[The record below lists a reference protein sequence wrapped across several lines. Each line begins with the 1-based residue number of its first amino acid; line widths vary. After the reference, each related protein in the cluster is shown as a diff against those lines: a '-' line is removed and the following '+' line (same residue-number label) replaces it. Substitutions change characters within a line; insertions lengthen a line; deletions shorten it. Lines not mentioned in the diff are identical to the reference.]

1 MYPCGTCKAEG
12 TIIEAPNRTSRDS
25 GTTLKNVGFNGAC
38 LREILAGFAGEFR
51 TKTAHRLT
59 RCLPDTIRCA
69 PATSR
74 IPRTRGRQ
82 LKGGLSPEYGARR
95 YVSPPGDWWLV
106 SLQARKRRRLKPATI
121 SGWRDALNAWLLPNL
136 GGKLRADVSN
146 KAVRDLVGK
155 MSTAGLSAKTIVNYV
170 QVVKL
175 VVASA
180 VNDEGEQIYPRT
192 WNHDF
197 IQLPMVRKDKQY
209 RPTVTDVELGA
220 ILSSTKK
227 RKHVMLFSLLAATGL
242 RVREALALR
251 STDFGPDC
259 RVLHVRR
266 SVWRGNEQ
274 EPKTSNAVR
283 VVDIPEVFA
292 SKLREYVGSINGLVF
307 ATADGKP
314 LQQRNVLRVLHRA
327 KHVGFHAFRRFRLTW
342 LRKNGVPKDLERY
355 WMGHAPEEVGD
366 LYSKLKDDVSFRQE
380 WAERA
385 GLGFALVHVGT
396 QNAGAIQIVR
406 VA

>member
-1 MYPCGTCKAEG
+1 MVQRSKTWDS
-12 TIIEAPNRTSRDS
+12 TAPAYGKFWQDLPGSSERKRRTVSLGVCRTQS
-25 GTTLKNVGFNGAC
+25 IARQR
-38 LREILAGFAGEFR
+38 LREFLEREGVNSKE
-51 TKTAHRLT
+51 TYHQNT
-59 RCLPDTIRCA
+59 A
-69 PATSR
+69 PAVTFR
-74 IPRTRGRQ
+74 HQ
-82 LKGGLSPEYGARR
+82 A
-95 YVSPPGDWWLV
+95 DWWIS
-106 SLQARKRRRLKPATI
+106 SLQARKRRPVKPATI

-136 GGKLRADVSN
+136 GEKLLADVSN
-146 KAVRDLVGK
+146 KAVRELVEK

-209 RPTVTDVELGA
+209 RPTVTDAELAA
-220 ILSSTKK
+220 ILSNTKK
-227 RKHVMLFSLLAATGL
+227 RKHMMLFSLLAATGL
-242 RVREALALR
+242 RVGEALALR

-283 VVDIPEVFA
+283 VVDIPEVYA
-292 SKLREYVGSINGLVF
+292 RQLREYVGGINGLVF
-307 ATADGKP
+307 ATADGRP

-385 GLGFALVHVGT
+385 GLGFELVHVGP
-396 QNAGAIQIVR
+396 QNAAAIQIVR

>member
-1 MYPCGTCKAEG
+1 VVQ
-12 TIIEAPNRTSRDS
+12 RS
-25 GTTLKNVGFNGAC
+25 
-38 LREILAGFAGEFR
+38 
-51 TKTAHRLT
+51 KTWNST
-59 RCLPDTIRCA
+59 A
-69 PATSR
+69 PA
-74 IPRTRGRQ
+74 
-82 LKGGLSPEYGARR
+82 YGKFWQDL
-95 YVSPPGDWWLV
+95 PG
-106 SLQARKRRRLKPATI
+106 SSERKRRTVSLGVCRTQSIARQRLREFLEREGVNSKEAYHQNTAPAITFRQQAHWWISSLQVRRRRPVKPATI

-136 GGKLRADVSN
+136 GEKLLTDVSN
-146 KAVRDLVGK
+146 KAVRGLVET
-155 MSTAGLSAKTIVNYV
+155 MSVAGLSAKTIVNYV

-209 RPTVTDVELGA
+209 RPTVTDAELTA
-220 ILSSTKK
+220 ILTNTKK

-242 RVREALALR
+242 RVGEALALR

-266 SVWRGNEQ
+266 SIWRGNEQ

-307 ATADGKP
+307 ATADGRP

-385 GLGFALVHVGT
+385 GLGFELVHVGP

>member
-1 MYPCGTCKAEG
+1 VVQRSKTWNPT
-12 TIIEAPNRTSRDS
+12 APAYGKFWQDSPGSSDRKRRTVSLGVCRTQS
-25 GTTLKNVGFNGAC
+25 IARQR
-38 LREILAGFAGEFR
+38 LREFLEREGVNSKEAYHQN
-51 TKTAHRLT
+51 T
-59 RCLPDTIRCA
+59 A
-69 PATSR
+69 PAVTF
-74 IPRTRGRQ
+74 RQ
-82 LKGGLSPEYGARR
+82 QA
-95 YVSPPGDWWLV
+95 DWWIS
-106 SLQARKRRRLKPATI
+106 SLQARKRRPIKPATI

-136 GGKLRADVSN
+136 GEKLLADVSN
-146 KAVRDLVGK
+146 KAVRDLVEK

-180 VNDEGEQIYPRT
+180 VNDEGEQVYPRT

-209 RPTVTDVELGA
+209 RPTVTDAELAA

-242 RVREALALR
+242 RVGEALALR

-307 ATADGKP
+307 ATADGRA

-385 GLGFALVHVGT
+385 GLGFELVHVGP
-396 QNAGAIQIVR
+396 QNAAAIQIVR

>member
-1 MYPCGTCKAEG
+1 MSRRTGQAGTVVQRSK
-12 TIIEAPNRTSRDS
+12 TWDSTAPAYGKFWQDLPGSSERKRRTVSLGVCRTQS
-25 GTTLKNVGFNGAC
+25 IARQR
-38 LREILAGFAGEFR
+38 LREFLEREGVNSKEAYHQN
-51 TKTAHRLT
+51 T
-59 RCLPDTIRCA
+59 A
-69 PATSR
+69 PAITFR
-74 IPRTRGRQ
+74 HQ
-82 LKGGLSPEYGARR
+82 A
-95 YVSPPGDWWLV
+95 DWWIS
-106 SLQARKRRRLKPATI
+106 SLQARKLRPLKPATI

-136 GGKLRADVSN
+136 GEKLLADVSN
-146 KAVRDLVGK
+146 KAVRDLVEK

-209 RPTVTDVELGA
+209 RPTVTDAELA
-220 ILSSTKK
+220 TILSNTRK

-242 RVREALALR
+242 RVGEALALR

-292 SKLREYVGSINGLVF
+292 RQLREYVGSINGLVF

-385 GLGFALVHVGT
+385 GLGFELVHAGL

>member
-1 MYPCGTCKAEG
+1 MVQRSKTW
-12 TIIEAPNRTSRDS
+12 DS
-25 GTTLKNVGFNGAC
+25 T
-38 LREILAGFAGEFR
+38 
-51 TKTAHRLT
+51 
-59 RCLPDTIRCA
+59 A
-69 PATSR
+69 PA
-74 IPRTRGRQ
+74 
-82 LKGGLSPEYGARR
+82 YGKFWQDL
-95 YVSPPGDWWLV
+95 PG
-106 SLQARKRRRLKPATI
+106 SSERKRRTISLGLCRTQSIARQRLREFLEREGVNSKEAYHENTAPAVTFRQQANWWIASLQGRKRRPVKPATI

-136 GGKLRADVSN
+136 GEKLLADVSN
-146 KAVRDLVGK
+146 KAVRDLVEK
-155 MSTAGLSAKTIVNYV
+155 MSIAGLSAKTIVNYV

-180 VNDEGEQIYPRT
+180 VNEEGEQVYPRT

-209 RPTVTDVELGA
+209 RPTVTDAELAA

-242 RVREALALR
+242 RVGEALALR

-292 SKLREYVGSINGLVF
+292 LQLREYVGSISGLVF
-307 ATADGKP
+307 ATADGRP

-385 GLGFALVHVGT
+385 GLGFELVHVGP
-396 QNAGAIQIVR
+396 QNVRATQIVR

>member
-1 MYPCGTCKAEG
+1 VVQRSKTWDS
-12 TIIEAPNRTSRDS
+12 TAPAYGKFWQDLPGSSERKRRTVSLGVCRTQS
-25 GTTLKNVGFNGAC
+25 IARQR
-38 LREILAGFAGEFR
+38 LREFLEREGVNSKEAYHQN
-51 TKTAHRLT
+51 T
-59 RCLPDTIRCA
+59 A
-69 PATSR
+69 PAVTF
-74 IPRTRGRQ
+74 RQ
-82 LKGGLSPEYGARR
+82 QA
-95 YVSPPGDWWLV
+95 DWWIS
-106 SLQARKRRRLKPATI
+106 SLQARKRRPVKPATI
-121 SGWRDALNAWLLPNL
+121 SGWRDALNAWLLPHL
-136 GGKLRADVSN
+136 GEKLLADVSN
-146 KAVRDLVGK
+146 KAVRELVEK
-155 MSTAGLSAKTIVNYV
+155 MSTAGRSAKTIVNYV

-209 RPTVTDVELGA
+209 RPTVTDAELAA

-242 RVREALALR
+242 RVGEALALR

-266 SVWRGNEQ
+266 GVWRGNEQ

-283 VVDIPEVFA
+283 VVDIPGVFA
-292 SKLREYVGSINGLVF
+292 RQLREYVGGINGLMF
-307 ATADGKP
+307 ATADGRP

-355 WMGHAPEEVGD
+355 WMGHAPEEVGG

-385 GLGFALVHVGT
+385 GLGFELVHVGP

>member
-1 MYPCGTCKAEG
+1 MVQRSKTWNPT
-12 TIIEAPNRTSRDS
+12 APAYGKFWQDLPGSSERKRRTVSLGVCRTQS
-25 GTTLKNVGFNGAC
+25 IARQR
-38 LREILAGFAGEFR
+38 LREFLEREGVNSKEAYHQN
-51 TKTAHRLT
+51 T
-59 RCLPDTIRCA
+59 A
-69 PATSR
+69 PAVTFR
-74 IPRTRGRQ
+74 HQ
-82 LKGGLSPEYGARR
+82 A
-95 YVSPPGDWWLV
+95 DWWIS
-106 SLQARKRRRLKPATI
+106 SLQARKRRPVKPATI
-121 SGWRDALNAWLLPNL
+121 SGWRDALNAWLLSNL
-136 GGKLRADVSN
+136 GEKLLADVSN
-146 KAVRDLVGK
+146 KAVRELVEK

-209 RPTVTDVELGA
+209 RPTVTDAELAA
-220 ILSSTKK
+220 ILSNTKK

-242 RVREALALR
+242 RVGEALALR

-283 VVDIPEVFA
+283 VVDIPEVYA
-292 SKLREYVGSINGLVF
+292 RQLREYVGGINGLVF
-307 ATADGKP
+307 ATADGRP

-385 GLGFALVHVGT
+385 GLGFELVHAGL
-396 QNAGAIQIVR
+396 QNAGAVQIVR